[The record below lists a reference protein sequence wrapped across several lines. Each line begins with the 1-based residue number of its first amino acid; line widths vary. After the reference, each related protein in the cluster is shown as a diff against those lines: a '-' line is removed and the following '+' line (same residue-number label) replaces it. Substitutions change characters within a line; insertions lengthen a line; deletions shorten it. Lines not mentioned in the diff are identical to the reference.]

1 MPIISVRDMD
11 TARRFYGETLGL
23 EMTSDRGVVQI
34 WQCGNSHL
42 MLSQNPAGSKA
53 EHCVAGWD
61 VDDIVAAVAELR
73 ERGIE
78 FEDVGMPAKDGIV
91 SFGED
96 RVAYFRDPDGN
107 LLSLSQFA

>member
-1 MPIISVRDMD
+1 MD

-78 FEDVGMPAKDGIV
+78 FVDVGMPAEDGIV
-91 SFGED
+91 AFGED